1 MTKNLDPEKITRLL
15 TVSSRQLDQRT
26 LSALSS
32 ARATALQRQLV
43 RSPVFALNTGHGIH
57 RLISSPIRLWVAAVL
72 LVATITIGMSYW
84 NHLQEQQIEET
95 DLAILTDDMPID
107 VFVN

>member
-1 MTKNLDPEKITRLL
+1 MTKNLDPKKITHLL

-32 ARATALQRQLV
+32 AHATALQRQLV

>member
-1 MTKNLDPEKITRLL
+1 MIKNLDPEKITHLL
-15 TVSSRQLDQRT
+15 TVSSRQLDQST
-26 LSALSS
+26 LSALSN
-32 ARATALQRQLV
+32 ARATALERQLV
-43 RSPVFALNTGHGIH
+43 RSPVLALNTGHGIH
-57 RLISSPIRLWVAAVL
+57 RLISSPIRLSVAAVL